1 MRTLPIDGAARRT
14 SNSAFLVRK
23 GSAFPSHRGPERLRP
38 AVRSGKGKS
47 KARALGFATGAIAA
61 AAVLLG
67 APQSATTA
75 PAPGVTL
82 RVMSFNIFYGGDEL
96 NLQTRQ
102 FCKDPAGCPE
112 TLDQVAN
119 AIRASGADVVGLQ
132 EATMNTC
139 PLALKLGWRCSERTH
154 VISRYPI
161 VDPPGARGLYVF
173 VEPRPGRVV
182 AVSGVHLPADPYGP
196 YEIRDGATL
205 DDVLQLENDLR
216 MPAIQQQVRE
226 LPKLAARGIPVFLS
240 GDFNTPSH
248 LDWTQAVANARAD
261 VPFPV
266 EWPVS
271 KALAGAGFKDS
282 FRVVHPNP
290 LAKPGHTWTPGSP
303 EGEKVEVHDRIDW
316 VLSTG
321 PATATA
327 SRVVGE
333 PRNPN
338 SDIQIGPWPSDHR
351 GVVSTFDVTPAA
363 MPLLVAVESRSLEHG
378 DTLNVRFHG
387 TGRTGER
394 VAIVRAGGAPGT
406 AVTSKSTAGAT
417 DGTLIFATSALAPA
431 AYEAVLIN
439 PSGQAVARSPFW
451 LYAHGAVA
459 TVSTSKSVY
468 KVGEPITVS
477 WTKAPG
483 MKFDWLGIFTAGDN
497 AGNPHATT
505 CSAGTCGNGHYL
517 IYEYT
522 NAAIEGSTTFG
533 PASQVGYKT
542 WPLGPGTYEIRLLLD
557 DGYRSAASSPRF
569 KIVQP

>member
-1 MRTLPIDGAARRT
+1 VRGF
-14 SNSAFLVRK
+14 AFLV
-23 GSAFPSHRGPERLRP
+23 
-38 AVRSGKGKS
+38 
-47 KARALGFATGAIAA
+47 GAAGAA
-61 AAVLLG
+61 ALLLST
-67 APQSATTA
+67 PQRGDTA
-75 PAPGVTL
+75 PSPNVTL

-96 NLQTRQ
+96 NLATRQ
-102 FCKDPAGCPE
+102 FCHDPAGCPE
-112 TLDQVAN
+112 TLDQVASVV
-119 AIRASGADVVGLQ
+119 RASGADVVGLE

-139 PLALKLGWRCSERTH
+139 PLAQKLGWHCSARTQ

-161 VDPPGARGLYVF
+161 VDPPGANGLYVF
-173 VEPRPGRVV
+173 VEPLPGRVV
-182 AVSGVHLPADPYGP
+182 AVSDVHLPADPYGP

-205 DDVLQLENDLR
+205 AEVLQLENDLR
-216 MPAIQQQVRE
+216 VPAIQDEVRE
-226 LPKLAARGIPVFLS
+226 LPKLASRGIPVFLT

-248 LDWTQAVANARAD
+248 LDWTQAVADARAD

-282 FRVVHPNP
+282 FRVVHPDP
-290 LAKPGHTWTPGSP
+290 LAKPGFTWTPGSP

-333 PRNPN
+333 PGNPN
-338 SDIQIGPWPSDHR
+338 SDLQIGPWPSDHR
-351 GVVSTFDVTPAA
+351 AIESTFSVTPAA
-363 MPLLVAVESRSLEHG
+363 MPLLVAVEQRSLEQG
-378 DTLNVRFHG
+378 ETLQVRFHAA
-387 TGRTGER
+387 GRTGER
-394 VAIVRAGGAPGT
+394 VAVVRAGGAPGT
-406 AVTSKSTAGAT
+406 AIASKSTGGAT
-417 DGTLIFATSALAPA
+417 DGTLSFATSTFAPA
-431 AYEAVLIN
+431 AYDAVLVN
-439 PSGQAVARSPFW
+439 ASGQAVARSPFW
-451 LYAHGAVA
+451 LYARGAVT
-459 TVSTSKSVY
+459 TVSTSKSMY

-483 MKFDWLGIFTAGDN
+483 MKFDWLGVFTAGDN
-497 AGNPHATT
+497 AGNPHAST

-517 IYEYT
+517 LFEYT
-522 NAAIEGSTTFG
+522 NASIEGSTTFG